1 MKNSIKMLIAM
12 MVISIQGI
20 RLHAQ
25 NTKTTTGIYLTEQ
38 DFKTGKLSYI
48 LSANDK
54 LQLNGFLG
62 GKHIGLVY
70 QGKKIKLSKS
80 EVFGYRQNNQDF
92 RFFHNEAYQ
101 ILDTAGFLLYSHPQL
116 TQQGKGYKPVEGYFF
131 STSSAMPVLS
141 LTIENIDKSFSAQSE
156 FRYSVQ
162 SYFHKDADLITF
174 DKADNQYEIKHLYFE
189 HKQTPGTQH
198 AAL

>member
-1 MKNSIKMLIAM
+1 MKNSIKVLIAVI
-12 MVISIQGI
+12 VISIQGI
-20 RLHAQ
+20 QLHAQ
-25 NTKTTTGIYLTEQ
+25 NTKSTTGIYLTEQ
-38 DFKTGKLSYI
+38 DYKTGKLSYV
-48 LSANDK
+48 LNENDK
-54 LQLNGFLG
+54 LQLNEFLG

-70 QGKKIKLSKS
+70 QGKKMKLSKR
-80 EVFGYRQNNQDF
+80 EIFGYRQNNQDF
-92 RFFHNEAYQ
+92 RFFHNEAYR
-101 ILDTAGFLLYSHPQL
+101 ILDAAGFLLYSHQQL
-116 TQQGKGYKPVEGYFF
+116 IQQGKGSAPVEQYFY
-131 STSSAMPVLS
+131 STSSATPVLS

-189 HKQTPGTQH
+189 HNHAAGTQH